1 MIPSGILGEDQL
13 EQTGLVFPQG
23 FSSWRSPA
31 QLRDGAIVNIKKHC
45 SSVRIE
51 PRLDTDNAVI
61 YYIEY
66 ERPCPAAR
74 MARSQ
79 ILLVFLRDGY
89 TGYKQYARLKE
100 GMSDQEKN
108 YWQRLL
114 YAYE

>member
-1 MIPSGILGEDQL
+1 MGEDPL
-13 EQTGLVFPQG
+13 EHTGLVYLQG
-23 FSSWRSPA
+23 FSSWRSLA
-31 QLRDGAIVNIKKHC
+31 QLKEGVVGNIMKHC

-51 PRLDTDNAVI
+51 PRFDTDNAVI

-89 TGYKQYARLKE
+89 TGYKQYARLNE